1 MRTEQENE
9 AIGQKLIELLH
20 LKQATDDNGKR
31 YNPPRYATGFGSKTA
46 IGLALSVER
55 IFLEA

>member
-1 MRTEQENE
+1 MRKEQESE

-31 YNPPRYATGFGSKTA
+31 YNPPRYNTSFGTKTA
-46 IGLALSVER
+46 LGLALTVER
-55 IFLEA
+55 IFIEA